1 MDFQLTE
8 EQKAVQNSIRKF
20 LARECTREAA
30 RALDDQR
37 EFPVKLF
44 ETMAQMGICGLT
56 VPEEFEGV
64 GPDTLGAIIAI
75 EEIATINPALAG
87 AFIAS
92 AFCGG
97 KNISALGNEEQK
109 KEYFPGL
116 AAGKFLFTYGITE
129 EGSGYSGIPSITT
142 TAVLNGD
149 GFTVNGSKNFVR
161 MADRAD
167 HILTLARTGND
178 QEFSFLI
185 IDMKSPGININ
196 SVETVGYKS
205 LGFGEVIFS
214 NVFVPR
220 ENLLGGFSQLHLGLQ
235 QLNKIT
241 ESEHL
246 EIAASSLGI
255 AQGAYEYASNYARE
269 RVQFGRPIV
278 KFEAVQEMLV
288 DMAMSIQI
296 MRVLTYQAGWLADN
310 GVSCLLEAAMARTY
324 AINAVR
330 EVCFQALQILGGYGY
345 AMEYDIQRYV
355 RDSLVLLG
363 GGKIVELLKA
373 SIGQLLNL

>member
-1 MDFQLTE
+1 
-8 EQKAVQNSIRKF
+8 
-20 LARECTREAA
+20 
-30 RALDDQR
+30 
-37 EFPVKLF
+37 
-44 ETMAQMGICGLT
+44 
-56 VPEEFEGV
+56 
-64 GPDTLGAIIAI
+64 
-75 EEIATINPALAG
+75 
-87 AFIAS
+87 
-92 AFCGG
+92 
-97 KNISALGNEEQK
+97 
-109 KEYFPGL
+109 
-116 AAGKFLFTYGITE
+116 
-129 EGSGYSGIPSITT
+129 
-142 TAVLNGD
+142 
-149 GFTVNGSKNFVR
+149 
-161 MADRAD
+161 
-167 HILTLARTGND
+167 
-178 QEFSFLI
+178 
-185 IDMKSPGININ
+185 
-196 SVETVGYKS
+196 
-205 LGFGEVIFS
+205 
-214 NVFVPR
+214 
-220 ENLLGGFSQLHLGLQ
+220 LQ

-363 GGKIVELLKA
+363 GGKTVELLKA